1 MASKLEF
8 YSQLSREAAVN
19 ATSSYPQ
26 WLSLLQS
33 MGRFY
38 KYPFHEQLMI
48 HTQRPGATACASYEI
63 WNQKMGRYVRQG
75 SKGIAIID
83 NSGDHARVRYLF
95 DVADTA
101 AMEHSRTP
109 NIWTYREEHEQ
120 AVREDLSAHFDV
132 GGITLAD
139 QLEETARFVVDD
151 YWYANRQDILD
162 NIAGSML
169 MDYDEDTIRQNFCES
184 AAVSTGYLLL
194 SRCGLNPDSRYQ
206 PVDFLGVFDF
216 NTPGSVQALGSA
228 ASVVSEQILRQ
239 IELTVRQYDRE
250 KASERSQNNELTELH
265 SERGISGPGPAAGG
279 SEQGTPGQVR
289 EAAEDV
295 PGGTQTSD
303 LEHHDPERDSVRTP
317 SGDRQGGPE
326 ASGTDDAQAPGRS
339 RTDRGT
345 EGKRASGLD
354 PADEQSESAGRGND
368 PERTDLHLTG
378 KSQDDQVSFFPSESD
393 QITYITQA
401 ETTTVVASAFTVPQ
415 AVIDEILRTGSN
427 TENHRQAIVA
437 EFSKNKPVDTQV
449 EFLKRV
455 YHGANG
461 LEIDGVQYAAWYAD
475 NGIHLRRGNSARYER
490 TSQILSWQDAS
501 GRINELLDKGSFAS
515 NVEIAE
521 APSFERKELA
531 EKLWYLASD
540 LSETGFQQ
548 DLLPSIRNLS
558 GGFPAETAIL
568 ADRLKDTVSLN
579 ALHDEMTA
587 FMDAYSENKGIL
599 RFHYH
604 KPNYLLTALE
614 EQQLP
619 RTDFHSVLME
629 ISAVQGFITEDE
641 LNASFMRGS
650 GVAGGKDRIVDYLT
664 SDHTSKEKAEFLRKE
679 YGIGGRSH
687 ALSDARGSEESHD
700 GKGMEF
706 RKDGCESIHL
716 SWEKTARRLDEIIQK
731 GRYLSKEEQDKR
743 DAIQSV
749 NEEPDVEDIVVDGS
763 EIRDRLADRGIVN
776 GQVVDPAKL
785 DADPF
790 IRQVMSDAASTA
802 NQDPILQLAEEM
814 DNFSHDIDTAK
825 YHERVSDRK
834 AEQEKL
840 ASEIR
845 SGNPVEIQSFLT
857 SVLAGP
863 DAALAEQAFH
873 LEEKLIELTPK
884 IYKVVPNEYSH
895 SELDRSQVQAFRF
908 GIEEREIFGSGRTEK
923 CEYYVS
929 ALTAGSITE
938 EQVAQEL
945 RDNADRWH
953 CYIIPDLST
962 WNPMVT
968 GDRERTPIEY
978 FDSYEESADRFREL
992 RTQEYNAN
1000 PVLNPE
1006 TQEPLAQLTIGI
1018 QRENPPGAADLL
1030 QVRNGKNY
1038 LVDDFT
1044 RMTAVNTSEEAMKIL
1059 RRMNEELGF
1068 DRIRRYEKDA
1078 EGIYLPPMD
1087 MAFSEWENSYFP
1099 RQAEQRLLSLD
1110 QDRLLHIQTCDAG
1123 YDYTIYDAGNSTS
1136 IDGGTLTA
1144 PDISMASAVREIGQ
1158 IHHLDT
1164 QNTQNLPLERLEDL
1178 IIRENNREFAQREL
1192 IPGETTFQWEGRTFL
1207 VDRVN
1212 LEFDSVN
1219 LQDITF
1225 VQNAGFPIFR
1235 TEHIST
1241 VRQYLESLP
1250 EDPVVEVIQEP
1261 VHAEKPENFHI
1272 IDAHLGEGTPRA
1284 KFTDNLKA
1292 IQLLYQ
1298 LQIEDRY
1305 ATPDEQEVLSRY
1317 VGWGGLSEVFDES
1330 KTSWAKERQQFQ
1342 DAVSPEEY
1350 TAARASTLNAH
1361 YTSPT
1366 VIRAIY
1372 EAVENMGFQSG
1383 NILEPSCGVGNF
1395 LGMLPPTME
1404 GSRLYG
1410 VELDPLSGRIAQELY
1425 PRADITI
1432 GGFETT
1438 DRRDFFDIV
1447 IGNVPFGQYK
1457 VNDPAYNKLNFNIH
1471 NYFLAKSLDQV
1482 RPGGVVAVVTTRY
1495 TMDSKDSTV
1504 RRYLA
1509 QRAELLGAIRLP
1521 DNAFQKNAGA
1531 EVVSDILFLQR
1542 RERPLEIAPDWTQTA
1557 PNEQGYAINRYF
1569 VDHPEMVLGHAGER
1583 STAHGMD
1590 YTVTA
1595 DDSVLLA
1602 DRLHEAVQHIGGTYL
1617 EAEIL
1622 DLGENQVIDTSIPA
1636 DPNVK
1641 NYSYTVVD
1649 NLVYYR
1655 ENSRMVRPEIS
1666 QTAEARIK
1674 GMIRLRD
1681 CVHDLITMELDADT
1695 SDAAI
1700 HDQQKQLN
1708 TLYDSYTAKYGL
1720 INDKSN
1726 KRAMADDSS
1735 YYLLCALEVLDED
1748 RKLKRKADMFT
1759 VRTIRPHQV
1768 VTSVETASEA
1778 LSVSMSEKARVDL
1791 DYMAQ
1796 LSGKTREQI
1805 IEDLTGVIFE
1815 IPESDGVYVTSDEY
1829 LSGNVRQK
1837 LREAQAAA
1845 AMNSAYQV
1853 NVEALTAAQPKDLTA
1868 SEIEVRLGATWIN
1881 KEYIQQF
1888 MFETFQT
1895 PWYLQRSIKVNYAP
1909 QTAEWQVEGKS
1920 NVSYNDVAAY
1930 TTYGTDRANAY
1941 KILEDSLNLRD
1952 VRVYDT
1958 IEEPD
1963 GRTRRVL
1970 NSRETTLAAQKQQAI
1985 REEFQSWI
1993 WQDPQRRHD
2002 LERQY
2007 NEEMNS
2013 IRPRQYDGSH
2023 LVFAGMNP
2031 EITLRPH
2038 QRNAI
2043 AHIILGG
2050 NTLLA
2055 HQVGAGKTYE
2065 IVGAC
2070 MESKRLGLCTKSLI
2084 AVPNHLTE
2092 QWASEFLTLYPS
2104 ANILVATKKDFE
2116 PARRKKFVSRIATGD
2131 YDAIIIGHS
2140 QFEKIPISKERQER
2154 QLQEQ
2159 IDEITEG
2166 ISEARYS
2173 SGERFT
2179 VKQLEKT
2186 KKSLEQR
2193 LEKLQ
2198 AEDRKDDVIT
2208 FEELGVDRLF
2218 VDEAHSFK
2226 NLFLYTKM
2234 RNVAGLST
2242 TDAQKSSD
2250 MFAKCRYMDEITG
2263 GKGVVFAT
2271 GTPVSNSMTELYT
2284 MQRYLQ
2290 YDRLK
2295 ELNMVHF
2302 DCWASRFGE
2311 TVTAL
2316 ELAPEG
2322 TGYRARTRFSKFYNL
2337 PELMNLFK
2345 ETADIKTADQLH
2357 LPTPK
2362 VEYHTVVAK
2371 PTEYQQEMVQAL
2383 SERAA
2388 EVHNGSVDPS
2398 EDNMLKIT
2406 SDGRKLGLDQR
2417 TLNPMLPDEPG
2428 TKVNQCVENVMRI
2441 WKDGQEEKLT
2451 QLIFCDLSTPKTTKA
2466 PKAAKGV
2473 ENLDGYSGFC
2483 VYDDIR
2489 SKLIAQ
2495 GIPPEQ
2501 IAFIHD
2507 ANTEQK
2513 KADLFSKVRSGHVR
2527 VLMGSTSKMG
2537 AGMNVQDRLAA
2548 LHDLDCPWRPG
2559 DLEQRKGRIERQG
2572 NMNEKVEVFR
2582 YVTEGTFDSYLWQT
2596 IENKQRFIS
2605 QVMTSKS
2612 PVRSCEDIDET
2623 ALSYAEIKA
2632 LCAGDPRVK
2641 ERMDLDVEVTKL
2653 KLMKADHQSKQ
2664 FKLED
2669 QLLRSFPEQIQQD
2682 RISLKGMEKDMET
2695 LTAHPLP
2702 ESGFVGLEIR
2712 GDHLVDKEN
2721 AGAALLNACKEIRS
2735 NVPQEIGSYRGF
2747 TVQAAFDSF
2756 RKEYDL
2762 YLRGQMSHRVILGS
2776 DARGNLIRMDNAL
2789 ASMPDRSNA
2798 IQAHLDNLLKQQDAA
2813 RIEIKKPFPHEEKL
2827 KVMSA
2832 RLTELNILLDMNAH
2846 HGEPEQA
2853 EGLPEKAAYSRLSK
2867 EKHKPKKK
2875 KRSRDLER

>member
-19 ATSSYPQ
+19 STSSYPQ

-48 HTQRPGATACASYEI
+48 HTQRPNATACASYEI

-75 SKGIAIID
+75 SKGIAVID

-95 DVADTA
+95 DISDTA
-101 AMEHSRTP
+101 AMDRSRTP
-109 NIWTYREEHEQ
+109 NIWVYREEHEQ

-162 NIAGSML
+162 NLADSML

-206 PVDFLGVFDF
+206 PVDFLSVFDF
-216 NTPGSVQALGSA
+216 NAPGSVQALGSA

-250 KASERSQNNELTELH
+250 KASERSQNNEHTELH
-265 SERGISGPGPAAGG
+265 SERGVSDPGPAAGG
-279 SEQGTPGQVR
+279 SEYGASGQVR

-295 PGGTQTSD
+295 PGGTQTGN
-303 LEHHDPERDSVRTP
+303 LEYHDPERDPVHTP
-317 SGDRQGGPE
+317 AGDRQGGPE

-339 RTDRGT
+339 RSERGT
-345 EGKRASGLD
+345 EGERSSDLD
-354 PADEQSESAGRGND
+354 PADEQSEITGRGND
-368 PERTDLHLTG
+368 SERTDLHLTE

-415 AVIDEILRTGSN
+415 AVIDEILRIGSN
-427 TENHRQAIVA
+427 TENHRHAIVA
-437 EFSKNKPVDTQV
+437 EFSKNKSLETQV
-449 EFLKRV
+449 DFLKRI
-455 YHGANG
+455 YHGGNG
-461 LEIDGVQYAAWYAD
+461 ITVDGTDYTAWYAHD
-475 NGIHLRRGNSARYER
+475 GIHLKKGHTARYEK
-490 TSQILSWQDAS
+490 TAQILSWDDATK
-501 GRINELLDKGSFAS
+501 RIHELLDQGSFAS
-515 NVEIAE
+515 NVEITE
-521 APSFERKELA
+521 APTYERKELA

-540 LSETGFQQ
+540 LSETGIQQ
-548 DLLPSIRNLS
+548 NLLPSIRKLS

-587 FMDAYSENKGIL
+587 FVEAYGNDKGVL

-604 KPNYLLTALE
+604 KPNYLLSFVE

-619 RTDFHSVLME
+619 RVEFHSDMRQLPSV
-629 ISAVQGFITEDE
+629 SGFITEDE

-650 GVAGGKDRIVDYLT
+650 GMSGGKDRIVSYFT
-664 SDHTSKEKAEFLRKE
+664 ADHSNKEKADYLRKE

-687 ALSDARGSEESHD
+687 ALSDARWSDESHD
-700 GKGMEF
+700 GKGIDF
-706 RKDGCESIHL
+706 KKNGCESIHL
-716 SWEKTARRLDEIIQK
+716 SWEKTAHRLDDLIQK
-731 GRYLSKEEQDKR
+731 GRYLSKEEQEKR
-743 DAIQSV
+743 DAIAAAH
-749 NEEPDVEDIVVDGS
+749 EPDTDDWENIDPEEIKEKLADSGIVDGEVVDIEKLNAAPFIQQVMADS
-763 EIRDRLADRGIVN
+763 EAIAQEDPVRRLAAD
-776 GQVVDPAKL
+776 L
-785 DADPF
+785 DSFAYTF
-790 IRQVMSDAASTA
+790 
-802 NQDPILQLAEEM
+802 
-814 DNFSHDIDTAK
+814 DTDD
-825 YHERVSDRK
+825 YSRRVSDR
-834 AEQEKL
+834 EQEVERLESALKTGNLNDIHTFLVSVLSGSDEKL
-840 ASEIR
+840 AE
-845 SGNPVEIQSFLT
+845 QSF
-857 SVLAGP
+857 
-863 DAALAEQAFH
+863 H
-873 LEEKLIELTPK
+873 LMERITEIAPN
-884 IYKVVPNEYSH
+884 YYRVFPNEYSH
-895 SELDRSQVQAFRF
+895 SELDRSLVQTVRWD
-908 GIEEREIFGSGRTEK
+908 GEPIGSLGSGRTEK
-923 CEYYVS
+923 CEEYVS
-929 ALTAGSITE
+929 ALTAGTITA
-938 EQVAQEL
+938 EQVQKEL
-945 RDNADRWH
+945 STEASRWH
-953 CYIIPDLST
+953 CYVIPDLTT
-962 WNPMVT
+962 WNPIVA

-978 FDSYEESADRFREL
+978 FDSYVEAANRFREL
-992 RTQEYNAN
+992 RTQEYNTH
-1000 PVLNPE
+1000 PVFNPE
-1006 TQEPLAQLTIGI
+1006 TQEPLAQLTFGI

-1030 QVRNGKNY
+1030 QVRNGQNY
-1038 LVDDFT
+1038 VVDDFT
-1044 RMTAVNTSEEAMKIL
+1044 RMTAVNTSKEAMDIL
-1059 RRMNEELGF
+1059 HRMKEDFGF

-1078 EGIYLPPMD
+1078 EGIYLPPVD
-1087 MAFSEWENSYFP
+1087 MAFSDWENPYFTQIIP
-1099 RQAEQRLLSLD
+1099 S
-1110 QDRLLHIQTCDAG
+1110 
-1123 YDYTIYDAGNSTS
+1123 
-1136 IDGGTLTA
+1136 
-1144 PDISMASAVREIGQ
+1144 EI
-1158 IHHLDT
+1158 
-1164 QNTQNLPLERLEDL
+1164 NYVSNKLEDTE
-1178 IIRENNREFAQREL
+1178 IKETDREFAQREL

-1212 LEFDSVN
+1212 PEFDSVN

-1241 VRQYLESLP
+1241 VRQYLESMP

-1261 VHAEKPENFHI
+1261 VFAEKPENFHI

-1284 KFTDNLKA
+1284 KFADNLKA

-1330 KTSWAKERQQFQ
+1330 NTSWARERQQFQ
-1342 DAVSPEEY
+1342 EAVSPEEY
-1350 TAARASTLNAH
+1350 AAARASTLNAH

-1366 VIRAIY
+1366 VIQSIY

-1425 PRADITI
+1425 PKAEITV

-1438 DRRDFFDIV
+1438 DRRDFFDLV

-1495 TMDSKDSTV
+1495 TMDAKDSTV

-1521 DNAFQKNAGA
+1521 DNAFKKNAGA

-1557 PNEQGYAINRYF
+1557 PNDQGYSINQYF
-1569 VDHPEMVLGHAGER
+1569 LDHPEMVIGHAGER
-1583 STAHGMD
+1583 STAHGMG

-1595 DDSVLLA
+1595 DDSVSLA
-1602 DRLHEAVQHIGGTYL
+1602 DRLHDAVKHIRGTYL
-1617 EAEIL
+1617 EAELPDL
-1622 DLGENQVIDTSIPA
+1622 DENVVPDTSIPA
-1636 DPNVK
+1636 DPNTK

-1666 QTAEARIK
+1666 QTTEARIK
-1674 GMIRLRD
+1674 GMIQLRD
-1681 CVHDLITMELDADT
+1681 CVHDLIAMELDAAT

-1700 HDQQKQLN
+1700 QNQQKQLN
-1708 TLYDSYTAKYGL
+1708 TLYDAYTAKYGL

-1748 RKLKRKADMFT
+1748 RKLKEKAAIFS

-1768 VTSVETASEA
+1768 VTSVETSSEA

-1791 DYMAQ
+1791 DYMSH

-1805 IEDLTGVIFE
+1805 IGDLTGVIFQV
-1815 IPESDGVYVTSDEY
+1815 PESDGMYVTSDEY
-1829 LSGNVRQK
+1829 LSGNVRKK
-1837 LREAQAAA
+1837 LRQAQAAA
-1845 AMNSAYQV
+1845 AEDPAYQV

-1868 SEIEVRLGATWIN
+1868 SEIEVRLGATWID

-1888 MFETFQT
+1888 MYETFQT
-1895 PWYLQRSIKVNYAP
+1895 PWYLQRSIKVHFSP

-1920 NVSYNDVAAY
+1920 NVSYNDISAN

-1963 GRTRRVL
+1963 GRTKRVL

-1985 REEFQSWI
+1985 REEFQSWL
-1993 WQDPQRRHD
+1993 WKDPQRRHD

-2007 NEEMNS
+2007 NELMNS
-2013 IRPRQYDGSH
+2013 TRPRQYDGSH

-2104 ANILVATKKDFE
+2104 ANILVATKRDFE

-2140 QFEKIPISKERQER
+2140 QFEKIPISRERQER
-2154 QLQEQ
+2154 LLQEQ

-2173 SGERFT
+2173 NGERFT

-2242 TDAQKSSD
+2242 SDAQKSSD
-2250 MFAKCRYMDEITG
+2250 MFGKCRYMDEITG

-2322 TGYRARTRFSKFYNL
+2322 Y
-2337 PELMNLFK
+2337 
-2345 ETADIKTADQLH
+2345 
-2357 LPTPK
+2357 
-2362 VEYHTVVAK
+2362 
-2371 PTEYQQEMVQAL
+2371 
-2383 SERAA
+2383 
-2388 EVHNGSVDPS
+2388 
-2398 EDNMLKIT
+2398 
-2406 SDGRKLGLDQR
+2406 
-2417 TLNPMLPDEPG
+2417 
-2428 TKVNQCVENVMRI
+2428 
-2441 WKDGQEEKLT
+2441 T
-2451 QLIFCDLSTPKTTKA
+2451 QL
-2466 PKAAKGV
+2466 
-2473 ENLDGYSGFC
+2473 
-2483 VYDDIR
+2483 R
-2489 SKLIAQ
+2489 
-2495 GIPPEQ
+2495 
-2501 IAFIHD
+2501 
-2507 ANTEQK
+2507 
-2513 KADLFSKVRSGHVR
+2513 R
-2527 VLMGSTSKMG
+2527 
-2537 AGMNVQDRLAA
+2537 
-2548 LHDLDCPWRPG
+2548 
-2559 DLEQRKGRIERQG
+2559 
-2572 NMNEKVEVFR
+2572 
-2582 YVTEGTFDSYLWQT
+2582 
-2596 IENKQRFIS
+2596 
-2605 QVMTSKS
+2605 
-2612 PVRSCEDIDET
+2612 
-2623 ALSYAEIKA
+2623 
-2632 LCAGDPRVK
+2632 
-2641 ERMDLDVEVTKL
+2641 
-2653 KLMKADHQSKQ
+2653 
-2664 FKLED
+2664 
-2669 QLLRSFPEQIQQD
+2669 
-2682 RISLKGMEKDMET
+2682 
-2695 LTAHPLP
+2695 
-2702 ESGFVGLEIR
+2702 
-2712 GDHLVDKEN
+2712 
-2721 AGAALLNACKEIRS
+2721 
-2735 NVPQEIGSYRGF
+2735 
-2747 TVQAAFDSF
+2747 
-2756 RKEYDL
+2756 
-2762 YLRGQMSHRVILGS
+2762 
-2776 DARGNLIRMDNAL
+2776 
-2789 ASMPDRSNA
+2789 
-2798 IQAHLDNLLKQQDAA
+2798 
-2813 RIEIKKPFPHEEKL
+2813 
-2827 KVMSA
+2827 
-2832 RLTELNILLDMNAH
+2832 
-2846 HGEPEQA
+2846 
-2853 EGLPEKAAYSRLSK
+2853 
-2867 EKHKPKKK
+2867 
-2875 KRSRDLER
+2875 